1 MMRNN
6 NYNQV
11 ANGIQRAFLL
21 VFIVLCFSSTGQG
34 TDQWM
39 SLGPEGVATNSIAIH
54 PLNSSTLYGGS
65 NGDVVKSTDDGN
77 TWNQIL
83 NRHMHLTQVDT
94 TRGSSRYANPTTYW
108 VYWSQLYRPIFNWGS
123 YNYLLVMD
131 SYIPPILYVSYYVP
145 YGYR

>member
-1 MMRNN
+1 VNNFNPGLYDQPQIWTAMMRNN

-54 PLNSSTLYGGS
+54 PLNSSTLYAGS

-77 TWNQIL
+77 TWNQIFIGIC
-83 NRHMHLTQVDT
+83 T
-94 TRGSSRYANPTTYW
+94 
-108 VYWSQLYRPIFNWGS
+108 
-123 YNYLLVMD
+123 
-131 SYIPPILYVSYYVP
+131 
-145 YGYR
+145 